1 MGERIASDVERAI
14 EIDRHDAIKPLGR
27 FFVAVREVS
36 DAGNVADN
44 VEATECLGG
53 FVDNLLNID
62 CLGDI
67 EVVGSGGAAGLLN
80 FSSSLFG
87 PAKIGQ
93 CKLGTFGCETQS
105 SRATNARSGTSNE
118 NSLTLQA
125 LVCWRRLEG
134 GLLGWRLF
142 LQLLSLRYS

>member
-27 FFVAVREVS
+27 FFVAVREV
-36 DAGNVADN
+36 ADTRDIAHD
-44 VEATECLGG
+44 VKTAKCLGS
-53 FVDNLLNID
+53 FVDHFLNID

-67 EVVGSGGAAGLLN
+67 KIVGSCVAAGLFD

-93 CKLGTFGCETQS
+93 CELGTFGSETKC
-105 SRATNARSGTSNE
+105 SRASDSGSGTSDKDA
-118 NSLTLQA
+118 LTL
-125 LVCWRRLEG
+125 
-134 GLLGWRLF
+134 
-142 LQLLSLRYS
+142 